1 MLRMILGLAVF
12 FMAHI
17 LTTFRAERAAV
28 IGRIGE
34 IPYKVV
40 FSLVSLA
47 GIVLIVQGFGAYRAS
62 GYIPL
67 WDPPV
72 ALRHV
77 ALLLMLPSF
86 ILLAAAYAPAGLIKG
101 AAKHPMLAGVK
112 IWAFAH
118 LLANGDLGSVLL
130 FGSFLA
136 WAVYDRIAVK
146 RRADAGVPTPSGWTR
161 GDWIACAVGA
171 GAWAAFIGGLH
182 RLLFGVGVI
191 G

>member
-1 MLRMILGLAVF
+1 MLLMVLGLAVLLA
-12 FMAHI
+12 AHSF
-17 LTTFRAERAAV
+17 TTFRAERASV
-28 IGRIGE
+28 IGRVGE
-34 IPYKVV
+34 ISYKIG
-40 FSLVSLA
+40 FSLVSLV

-86 ILLAAAYAPAGLIKG
+86 ILLAAAYAPSGLIKG

-118 LLANGDLGSVLL
+118 LLANGDLGSVVL

-146 RRADAGVPTPSGWTR
+146 RRADAVLPKPSGWTH

-171 GAWAAFIGGLH
+171 VAWAAFVGGLH
-182 RLLFGVGVI
+182 RLLIGVGVI

>member
-1 MLRMILGLAVF
+1 MLLMILGLAVF
-12 FMAHI
+12 LAAH
-17 LTTFRAERAAV
+17 TFATFRAERTAV
-28 IGRIGE
+28 IGRVGE

-40 FSLVSLA
+40 FSLVSLG
-47 GIVLIVQGFGAYRAS
+47 GIVRIVQGFGAYRAS

-72 ALRHV
+72 ALRHT

-86 ILLAAAYAPAGLIKG
+86 ILLAATYTPSGLIKG

-118 LLANGDLGSVLL
+118 LLANGDLGSVVL

-136 WAVYDRIAVK
+136 WAVYDRIALK
-146 RRADAGVPTPSGWTR
+146 RREGVVTPPRSGWTR

-171 GAWAAFIGGLH
+171 IAWAAFIGGLH
-182 RLLFGVGVI
+182 RLLIGVGVI